1 MLKKT
6 LIAGMAFLMLSC
18 GNQKKEESDSGTGSL
33 IDNVSNLNK
42 VAKSADKMEE
52 LSTKLKKLT
61 PLTND
66 ELKAAVP
73 ETLDGLKR
81 KSFSAGGYAVTGL
94 STIEAEYGDDTKY
107 VKVGIIDGAGESG
120 SAIISLM
127 AMTLSMDKE
136 SESNGTVTKT
146 VDVNGIRSITE
157 ETKSENSVSS
167 SIKFLYKDRYSVSLD
182 GTGYTLPE
190 LESFLKSVKLDE
202 LK

>member
-1 MLKKT
+1 M
-6 LIAGMAFLMLSC
+6 IAGMAFLMLSC
-18 GNQKKEESDSGTGSL
+18 GNQKKEESDSGAGNL

-94 STIEAEYGDDTKY
+94 STIEAEYGDDAKY
-107 VKVGIIDGAGESG
+107 IKVGIIDGAGESG

-136 SESNGTVTKT
+136 SESNGTVSKT
-146 VDVNGIRSITE
+146 VDINGIRSITE

-182 GTGYTLPE
+182 GTGYTLQE
-190 LESFLKSVKLDE
+190 LESFLKNVKLDE